1 MDKVNRIPWL
11 ETVRPPMYI
20 VHSVNSTLN
29 SPYPALQSPTL
40 VLHYSPSQPMK
51 LRNQRV
57 NTSCFLEAILTKVRE
72 LVGSRSRTMHLARS
86 ASWEISAEYC
96 ENGRVINSDYQYIDI
111 HLG

>member
-1 MDKVNRIPWL
+1 MLKVNRISWL

-40 VLHYSPSQPMK
+40 VLHSPSQPMK
-51 LRNQRV
+51 LRNERV

-86 ASWEISAEYC
+86 AS
-96 ENGRVINSDYQYIDI
+96 
-111 HLG
+111 